1 MDLLLFFASS
11 WLLAAIALILHF
23 LHPRWG
29 FAPLLLFLGG
39 LVFFATAFPD
49 LNFRIFSTLYF
60 LYSSHGLI
68 PIAIMIVLVVYV
80 VNGTVAARSLIYSL
94 VFINIMTF
102 GFTMIYT
109 LLRATDSGFANN
121 GAIMLPRIS
130 WFIAS
135 ASILAFLVDMFVIV
149 VVYQGT
155 RNAFPKL
162 PKGLAAAIALLAALV
177 SDALVYGGLVG
188 TVSANFPENWTTDI
202 ILKALAALILAPL
215 VSVYIS
221 QVVRRID
228 GHLSDDTRGTFDI
241 LFAKSQQTQLELMRT
256 TAALTQAEVTRRRE
270 SEYFR
275 QISINISEALWL
287 STPDQL
293 QAYYVNPA
301 YERIW
306 GRSAASIYDD
316 PHSFANSL
324 HPQDKQRILND
335 IPTRK
340 DGNYDVEYRI
350 MRPDGTQRWIRD
362 RAFAIS
368 DEQGIVR
375 QIAGISED
383 ITERKLA
390 EHQQL
395 ELALERE
402 KVKLLRDFINEA
414 SHDLKSP
421 LAALRLK
428 MTILRQAKDEQAREK
443 HLLEM
448 EHINVR
454 MANMIDDLLMLAR
467 LEQHLNLRERLA
479 IPTLLQEIQTTLAPL
494 AEQKRQTL
502 TVSNADQSLHVL
514 GERGDL
520 LRALM
525 NLTQNAIY
533 YTPEGGQ
540 VSVRARNTDSSVVI
554 EVQDSGIGIASED
567 QLHIFE
573 RFFRA
578 SNARITDP
586 SGTGLGLS
594 IVKKVI
600 ERLNGQVNVT
610 STLGVGT
617 IFTVVLPRAG

>member
-1 MDLLLFFASS
+1 
-11 WLLAAIALILHF
+11 
-23 LHPRWG
+23 
-29 FAPLLLFLGG
+29 
-39 LVFFATAFPD
+39 
-49 LNFRIFSTLYF
+49 
-60 LYSSHGLI
+60 
-68 PIAIMIVLVVYV
+68 
-80 VNGTVAARSLIYSL
+80 
-94 VFINIMTF
+94 
-102 GFTMIYT
+102 
-109 LLRATDSGFANN
+109 
-121 GAIMLPRIS
+121 
-130 WFIAS
+130 
-135 ASILAFLVDMFVIV
+135 
-149 VVYQGT
+149 
-155 RNAFPKL
+155 
-162 PKGLAAAIALLAALV
+162 
-177 SDALVYGGLVG
+177 
-188 TVSANFPENWTTDI
+188 
-202 ILKALAALILAPL
+202 
-215 VSVYIS
+215 
-221 QVVRRID
+221 
-228 GHLSDDTRGTFDI
+228 
-241 LFAKSQQTQLELMRT
+241 
-256 TAALTQAEVTRRRE
+256 
-270 SEYFR
+270 
-275 QISINISEALWL
+275 
-287 STPDQL
+287 
-293 QAYYVNPA
+293 
-301 YERIW
+301 
-306 GRSAASIYDD
+306 
-316 PHSFANSL
+316 
-324 HPQDKQRILND
+324 
-335 IPTRK
+335 
-340 DGNYDVEYRI
+340 
-350 MRPDGTQRWIRD
+350 
-362 RAFAIS
+362 
-368 DEQGIVR
+368 
-375 QIAGISED
+375 
-383 ITERKLA
+383 
-390 EHQQL
+390 
-395 ELALERE
+395 LERE

-514 GERGDL
+514 GEKGDL